1 MSKKSGVLSKD
12 LSVIRSNWMQR
23 LGSREL
29 RLYDSQLIGHTMN
42 SASFFASAN
51 LILIAAIMGA
61 AFGGEFSAEMI
72 KDLGISANSD
82 GLFGIKL
89 TLIFICL
96 VRGFLDFTWAL
107 RQMNYCAAAFGSL
120 PENLTN
126 NGAKKFSTALAEILE
141 PAMVNFSQGVRGYY
155 FTIAA
160 ATWLYGPIFL
170 GFAAIAASLLLAYR
184 QLLSPTARGIAKLR
198 IALEEPYEQIDK
210 IEK

>member
-12 LSVIRSNWMQR
+12 LSVIRMNWMQR
-23 LGSREL
+23 LATREL

-61 AFGGEFSAEMI
+61 GFSGEFSPQI
-72 KDLGISANSD
+72 VKDLGINTNSG
-82 GLFGIKL
+82 GLFAAKL
-89 TLIFICL
+89 TLIFLCL

-120 PENLTN
+120 PENLSEER
-126 NGAKKFSTALAEILE
+126 AKKFSNALGEILE

-160 ATWLYGPIFL
+160 ATWLYGAVFL

-184 QLLSPTARGIAKLR
+184 QLFSPTARGIEKLR
-198 IALEEPYEQIDK
+198 NALEESADK
-210 IEK
+210 DKE

>member
-1 MSKKSGVLSKD
+1 MLRLMSRKSGAIPKD
-12 LSVIRSNWMQR
+12 LSVIRANWMQR
-23 LGSREL
+23 LGTREL

-61 AFGGEFSAEMI
+61 AFGGDFSSKII
-72 KDLGISANSD
+72 KDLGIGDAAEP
-82 GLFGIKL
+82 LLALKL
-89 TLIFICL
+89 SLLFICL

-120 PENLTN
+120 PENM
-126 NGAKKFSTALAEILE
+126 GKERAAKYGEALAQILE

-155 FTIAA
+155 FAIAA

-170 GFAAIAASLLLAYR
+170 GLAAIAASLLLAYR

-198 IALEEPYEQIDK
+198 KALEDDQDGD
-210 IEK
+210 